1 MLLGTVIT
9 FFAGVVLNI
18 LSNVHHFNSFKV
30 NDNIKTYVLCVTAA
44 KDIDIGTKKIDELL
58 LETMNNTLKAYSLK
72 SKEKDGDVDIKINID
87 KFSCEQVLGSDNKL
101 NVSIDG
107 KVSFINTHDDDK
119 SFQDKSF
126 HESIEID
133 EKDKDKKLT
142 NAKTILESYCK
153 KFIET
158 NLG

>member
-1 MLLGTVIT
+1 MLLGAVIT
-9 FFAGVVLNI
+9 FFVGVGLNI

-30 NDNIKTYVLCVTAA
+30 NDNIKTYVLRVTAA

-58 LETMNNTLKAYSLK
+58 LETMNNALKEYNIK
-72 SKEKDGDVDIKINID
+72 SKEQDGDVDIKINID
-87 KFSCEQVLGSDNKL
+87 KFSFEQVLGSDNKL
-101 NVSIDG
+101 NASIDG
-107 KVSFINTHDDDK
+107 KVSFINIHDDDK
-119 SFQDKSF
+119 NFNEKSF